1 MKPHNI
7 WNGTQQES
15 MELAAAINRNC
26 TCQQGLDGERTVTC
40 PPHRMMTDDQRALNG
55 LLFFR
60 QIAER
65 LRSEEFSSPIH

>member
-1 MKPHNI
+1 MQHSI

-15 MELAAAINRNC
+15 LDLAAAINRNC
-26 TCQQGLDGERTVTC
+26 TCQYGLDGLRTTTC
-40 PPHRMMTDDQRALNG
+40 PPHKMMTDDQRALDG

-65 LRSEEFSSPIH
+65 LRSEEFSPVH